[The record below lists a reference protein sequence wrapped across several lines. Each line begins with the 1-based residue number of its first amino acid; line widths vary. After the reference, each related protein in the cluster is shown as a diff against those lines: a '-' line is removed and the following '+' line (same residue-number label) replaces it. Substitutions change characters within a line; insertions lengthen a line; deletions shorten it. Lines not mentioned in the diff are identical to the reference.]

1 MKEKVQ
7 EVLNRIRPT
16 LQADGGNIELVDIV
30 DGVVKVRLM
39 GACQGCMGAQMTLKM
54 GVERVLKEAI
64 PEVKCVEAV

>member
-30 DGVVKVRLM
+30 DGDGNGFGIL
-39 GACQGCMGAQMTLKM
+39 QL
-54 GVERVLKEAI
+54 
-64 PEVKCVEAV
+64 AVTDGECHRIGSGLV

>member
-30 DGVVKVRLM
+30 DGVVKVT
-39 GACQGCMGAQMTLKM
+39 ADGCMS
-54 GVERVLKEAI
+54 RVHGGSDD
-64 PEVKCVEAV
+64 PENGR